1 MGQLGALVAFECVI
15 KNLVKLM
22 RQLFFKI
29 IYVMAVAAV
38 LPGCSSQKAMRN
50 AGGVAVPQ
58 ATASSMAPMKYSWN
72 TNFSAMLSAPHDIQL
87 KALAAC
93 TQRGFD
99 RAYMQS
105 IAIDEDQA
113 TAYFSCRGSDQ

>member
-1 MGQLGALVAFECVI
+1 
-15 KNLVKLM
+15 M
-22 RQLFFKI
+22 RQFIFKI
-29 IYVMAVAAV
+29 MYITVAVTV
-38 LPGCSSQKAMRN
+38 LSGCSSQQATRKAGE
-50 AGGVAVPQ
+50 AAASQ
-58 ATASSMAPMKYSWN
+58 ATAPSMAPMQYSWK
-72 TNFSAMLSAPHDIQL
+72 TNYSAMLSPPLDIRE

-99 RAYMQS
+99 RAFMQS

>member
-1 MGQLGALVAFECVI
+1 
-15 KNLVKLM
+15 M
-22 RQLFFKI
+22 RQFVFKI
-29 IYVMAVAAV
+29 SYIMAAVAV
-38 LPGCSSQKAMRN
+38 LSGCPSQQATRN
-50 AGGVAVPQ
+50 AGEAVAPQ
-58 ATASSMAPMKYSWN
+58 ATAPSMAPMQYSWN
-72 TNFSAMLSAPHDIQL
+72 TNYSAMLSPPLDIRE

-93 TQRGFD
+93 KQRGFD

>member
-1 MGQLGALVAFECVI
+1 
-15 KNLVKLM
+15 M
-22 RQLFFKI
+22 RQVVFKI
-29 IYVMAVAAV
+29 IYITAAVAV
-38 LPGCSSQKAMRN
+38 LSGCPSQQATYN
-50 AGGVAVPQ
+50 SGEAAAPQ
-58 ATASSMAPMKYSWN
+58 ATAPSMAPMKYSWK
-72 TNFSAMLSAPHDIQL
+72 TNYSAMLSPPLAIRE

>member
-1 MGQLGALVAFECVI
+1 
-15 KNLVKLM
+15 M
-22 RQLFFKI
+22 RQVVFKI
-29 IYVMAVAAV
+29 IYIMAAVAV
-38 LPGCSSQKAMRN
+38 LSGCPSQQATRN
-50 AGGVAVPQ
+50 AGEAAAPQ
-58 ATASSMAPMKYSWN
+58 ATAPSMTPMKYSWN
-72 TNFSAMLSAPHDIQL
+72 TNYSAMLSPPFDIRE

-99 RAYMQS
+99 RAFMQS